1 VSTFFSDGHNEPGFV
16 LYALKKCMKNR
27 HLDPKKCSK
36 SLVLAMKKC
45 ILGVEVALWKDLQ

>member
-1 VSTFFSDGHNEPGFV
+1 MKPGFFF
-16 LYALKKCMKNR
+16 YTLKKCMKNC

-45 ILGVEVALWKDLQ
+45 ILGLEVAFWKDLQ